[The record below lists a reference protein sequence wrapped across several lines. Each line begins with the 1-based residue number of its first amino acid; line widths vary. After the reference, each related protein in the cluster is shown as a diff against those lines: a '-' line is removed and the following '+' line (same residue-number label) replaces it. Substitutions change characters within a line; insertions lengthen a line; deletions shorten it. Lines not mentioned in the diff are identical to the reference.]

1 MTREQPGKTNN
12 LGLYIDNYE
21 PVKAEETVYGRDV
34 AVDGFLK
41 ALLLH
46 GRPGNYSFYQTHGL
60 FSEHINHRS
69 GLLDLAVQRTGVK
82 AGFNNIGTLKKAG
95 ASFGFDNWHE
105 ADGDFTQA
113 LALRERFSPKVYPIS
128 ATFHVLSYQYL
139 LNNWFLEILL
149 KKTYTYD
156 TIICTSRAAEKAFR
170 NILEQVSEVLQQ
182 EHGLKLRFGGSTR
195 VIPLGVDTDHFK
207 PRDKQALR
215 QTLELPPDAFIL
227 LWIGRISPLDKADLL
242 PLLLVTRE
250 LVKDNPG
257 REIKL
262 VLGGTGEAVFNTII
276 DQCIRDLELEDHV
289 ITIRPLPASRAHL
302 YHAAADVFVSPV
314 DNVQETFGITPLE
327 AMACGLPQVVSDWDG
342 YRDTIEHGK
351 TGFLIPTYMARL
363 DRTIALGSGLYD
375 NFNLL
380 DHFELAQTVAIDL
393 PAFKN
398 ALQTLLDSPSLC
410 AEMGRRSRKRALE
423 LYDWKNIVRLH
434 ENLWDEQ
441 QQQARGQSIIHP
453 ANSYNVP
460 AFYRNFKHYASQN
473 ITASTKIKLTETGQ
487 RTALQES
494 ELFFYYGNF
503 IELSVPLL
511 KRILVHMLTIKIL
524 TFGEIAIKAGAGD
537 HSFESTGKHILWLLK
552 YGYLQVGE
560 QVA

>member
-1 MTREQPGKTNN
+1 
-12 LGLYIDNYE
+12 
-21 PVKAEETVYGRDV
+21 
-34 AVDGFLK
+34 
-41 ALLLH
+41 
-46 GRPGNYSFYQTHGL
+46 
-60 FSEHINHRS
+60 
-69 GLLDLAVQRTGVK
+69 
-82 AGFNNIGTLKKAG
+82 
-95 ASFGFDNWHE
+95 
-105 ADGDFTQA
+105 
-113 LALRERFSPKVYPIS
+113 
-128 ATFHVLSYQYL
+128 
-139 LNNWFLEILL
+139 
-149 KKTYTYD
+149 
-156 TIICTSRAAEKAFR
+156 
-170 NILEQVSEVLQQ
+170 
-182 EHGLKLRFGGSTR
+182 
-195 VIPLGVDTDHFK
+195 
-207 PRDKQALR
+207 
-215 QTLELPPDAFIL
+215 
-227 LWIGRISPLDKADLL
+227 
-242 PLLLVTRE
+242 LLLVTRE

>member
-1 MTREQPGKTNN
+1 MEKPFLENN
-12 LGLYIDNYE
+12 IGLYIDNYE
-21 PVKAEETVYGRDV
+21 PVKEEETVYGRDV

-46 GRPGNYSFYQTHGL
+46 GRPGNYNFYQTHGL
-60 FSEHINHRS
+60 FKEHINHRS
-69 GLLDLAVQRTGVK
+69 DLPDLATKKTGVT
-82 AGFNNIGTLKKAG
+82 ARFSNIAALKKAG
-95 ASFGFDNWHE
+95 AQFTFSNWHE
-105 ADGDFTQA
+105 PDGDFAQA
-113 LALRERFSPKVYPIS
+113 IALRERYSPKAYPIS

-139 LNNWFLEILL
+139 LNNWYLEMLL
-149 KKTYTYD
+149 KKTYAYD

-170 NILEQVSEVLQQ
+170 NILEQVSEAMQQ
-182 EHGLKLRFGGSTR
+182 EHGVKLRFGGNTR

-207 PRDKQALR
+207 PRDKQELR
-215 QTLELPPDAFIL
+215 QMLELPQGAFIL

-276 DQCIRDLELEDHV
+276 DQCIRDLELEENV

-342 YRDTIEHGK
+342 YRDTVEHGK
-351 TGFLIPTYMARL
+351 TGFLIPTYMAEL

-380 DHFELAQTVAIDL
+380 DHFQLAQTVAIDL
-393 PAFKN
+393 NAFKE
-398 ALQTLLDSPSLC
+398 ALQTLLDSLSLC
-410 AEMGRRSRKRALE
+410 AEMSRRSRERALE
-423 LYDWKNIVRLH
+423 IYDWKHIIRLH

-441 QQQARGQSIIHP
+441 QHQAQQQPVIHTAGDP
-453 ANSYNVP
+453 YNLP
-460 AFYRNFKHYASQN
+460 AFYRNFHHYASCS
-473 ITASTKIKLTETGQ
+473 ITASTKIELSETGRRLLDQ
-487 RTALQES
+487 QPA
-494 ELFFYYGNF
+494 LFFHYGNF
-503 IELSVPLL
+503 MELSVPLL
-511 KRILVHMLTIKIL
+511 ERILAQLQTIKKM
-524 TFGEIAIKAGAGD
+524 TFGEVTAQAATAGD
-537 HSFESTGKHILWLLK
+537 SLESAGKHIMWLLK
-552 YGYLQVGE
+552 YGYLQVRDG
-560 QVA
+560 QAV